1 MTTELE
7 YSDAI
12 LKLAHLAEGDTGGSR
27 VAAQVLL
34 SAYNGNDFQLNIVD
48 LCNLDRLHYQAA
60 LSVILGRVELG
71 IEPQQLLDNGD
82 QVFLDLWERW
92 LRYHVANRGLP
103 DCPACRG
110 TGLLCD
116 DQDDEVND
124 GWKACSRCG
133 GRGY

>member
-34 SAYNGNDFQLNIVD
+34 SAYNGNEFQLNIVD

-60 LSVILGRVELG
+60 LAVIQGRVELG
-71 IEPQQLLDNGD
+71 IEPQQFLENGD

-103 DCPACRG
+103 GCPACSG

-124 GWKACSRCG
+124 GWRPCSRCG